1 MRRIDR
7 MAVTR
12 KNAYKNDAVARMRI
26 GTRKNWKINPNVV
39 LTFISKN
46 PDYLPNL
53 EDYTV
58 EEEVFRVRLVLWHTR
73 TTFERYS
80 KIAKEQSVRGISEK
94 TLVKLLA
101 ESQQKK
107 YKERDSPAFSAN
119 LLCGSRLVGNDGK
132 MYESVRN
139 KGGVCTWV
147 AI

>member
-1 MRRIDR
+1 
-7 MAVTR
+7 MALTR

-53 EDYTV
+53 DDYTV
-58 EEEVFRVRLVLWHTR
+58 EEVFRVRLVLWHTK

-80 KIAKEQSVRGISEK
+80 KMAKEQSVRNISEK
-94 TLVKLLA
+94 TLVNLLS

-119 LLCGSRLVGNDGK
+119 DLCGSRMIGNDGT
-132 MYESVRN
+132 MYVSKRN
-139 KGGVCTWV
+139 KAGVCTWV
-147 AI
+147 SV

>member
-1 MRRIDR
+1 
-7 MAVTR
+7 MALTR
-12 KNAYKNDAVARMRI
+12 KNTYKKDAIARTHI
-26 GTRKNWKINPNVV
+26 ETRKNWKINPNVV
-39 LTFISKN
+39 LTYISKN

-53 EDYTV
+53 EEYTV

-80 KIAKEQSVRGISEK
+80 KMAKEQSVRKISEE
-94 TLVKLLA
+94 TLVKLLT

-119 LLCGSRLVGNDGK
+119 LLCGGRLVGNDGK

-139 KGGVCTWV
+139 KGGVCTWSAV
-147 AI
+147 

>member
-58 EEEVFRVRLVLWHTR
+58 EEEVFRARLVLWHTR
-73 TTFERYS
+73 KTFERYS
-80 KIAKEQSVRGISEK
+80 KMAKEQSVRGISEK

-132 MYESVRN
+132 MYVSKRN
-139 KGGVCTWV
+139 KAGVCTWV
-147 AI
+147 A

>member
-1 MRRIDR
+1 

-12 KNAYKNDAVARMRI
+12 KNTYKNDAVARMRI
-26 GTRKNWKINPNVV
+26 ETRKNWKINPNVV
-39 LTFISKN
+39 LTYISKN
-46 PDYLPNL
+46 LEFLPNL
-53 EDYTV
+53 NDYTV
-58 EEEVFRVRLVLWHTR
+58 EEEVFRVRLILWHTKI
-73 TTFERYS
+73 TFDRYS
-80 KIAKEQSVRGISEK
+80 KMAKEQSVRNISEK

-132 MYESVRN
+132 VYVSKRN

-147 AI
+147 A